1 MAGRGIIMLDR
12 DGTIIKEKHYLSDPN
27 DLELLPKTAV
37 GLRRLRAMGYGLVVV
52 TNQSPI
58 NRGIFSVAQLHLIH
72 QRLRDILHQEG
83 IDLDAIYYCPHT
95 PDDECACRKPADG
108 MILRAARDL
117 QFDPAQSFM
126 IGDKICDLLAGRK
139 VGATTLLVRTG
150 YGAELEAHTPNPSA
164 ADYIVDDLQQASTII
179 ECTGSSTKAA

>member
-1 MAGRGIIMLDR
+1 MAGRRVIMLDR
-12 DGTIIKEKHYLSDPN
+12 DGTIVKEKHYLSDPN
-27 DLELLPKTAV
+27 DLELLPKTAA
-37 GLRRLRAMGYGLVVV
+37 GLRHLRTMGFGLVVV

-58 NRGIFSVAQLHLIH
+58 NRGFFSVAQLDLIH
-72 QRLRDILHQEG
+72 QRLRDLLHQEG

-95 PDDECACRKPADG
+95 PDEGCKCRKPAEG

-126 IGDKICDLLAGRK
+126 VGDKICDLQAGRN

-150 YGAELEAHTPNPSA
+150 YGAELESHTPNPSE
-164 ADYIVDDLQQASTII
+164 ADYIVDDLQQAATII
-179 ECTGSSTKAA
+179 ENSGRSISAA